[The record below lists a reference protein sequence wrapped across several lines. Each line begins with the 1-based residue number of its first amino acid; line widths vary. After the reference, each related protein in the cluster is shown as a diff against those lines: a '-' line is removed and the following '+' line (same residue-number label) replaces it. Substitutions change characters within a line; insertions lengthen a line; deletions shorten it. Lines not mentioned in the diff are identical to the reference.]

1 MSRFRTLGFSMA
13 LVAAALVGG
22 TIIGSVAAAP
32 SSVGAPS
39 SGLTLTAEEA
49 PAREPS
55 AACTTFRTAFAANL
69 DVSEDEVVAAAKAAI
84 GTTVDKAAADGT
96 ITTAQAARI
105 KERVARSD
113 GDGCRILAGWPGRV
127 ARAAFRI
134 GLDVRTAAA
143 ETLNLT
149 VRELGAELRTSG
161 SLEAVATA
169 HDVPYATVS
178 AAALAAV
185 KEDVDAAVA
194 DGAIS
199 QARADRILTRVGER
213 LANGWPVRER

>member
-1 MSRFRTLGFSMA
+1 MSRLRTLGFSMA

-32 SSVGAPS
+32 SVEAPS
-39 SGLTLTAEEA
+39 GDVTLTAEEA

-55 AACTTFRTAFAANL
+55 AACTTFRAAFAANL
-69 DVSEDEVVAAAKAAI
+69 GVSEDEVVAAAKAAI
-84 GTTVDKAAADGT
+84 GTTVDKAVADGT
-96 ITTAQAARI
+96 ITAAQAARI
-105 KERVARSD
+105 KERVARAD

-127 ARAAFRI
+127 ARVALRI
-134 GLDVRTAAA
+134 GQDVRTAAA

-149 VRELGAELRTSG
+149 VRELGAELRASG
-161 SLEAVATA
+161 SLEAVANA

-194 DGAIS
+194 DGTIS
-199 QARADRILTRVGER
+199 QARADRILARVGER
-213 LANGWPVRER
+213 LANGWPVRGR